1 MDQFLKAVC
10 PGEWIRDADGIGFS
24 LDESGFGQ
32 WDVRR
37 ADRANVAVSLYGA
50 HGGVFLVA
58 QTPED
63 LGKAADKIRKF
74 AGVLS

>member
-1 MDQFLKAVC
+1 MDQFMQAVC
-10 PGEWIRDADGIGFS
+10 PGEWIRDADGTGFTRE
-24 LDESGFGQ
+24 ESGFGQ

-37 ADRANVAVSLYGA
+37 ADRVNVAVTLYGV

-63 LGKAADKIRKF
+63 LGKAADKIRKI
-74 AGVLS
+74 AAVLS